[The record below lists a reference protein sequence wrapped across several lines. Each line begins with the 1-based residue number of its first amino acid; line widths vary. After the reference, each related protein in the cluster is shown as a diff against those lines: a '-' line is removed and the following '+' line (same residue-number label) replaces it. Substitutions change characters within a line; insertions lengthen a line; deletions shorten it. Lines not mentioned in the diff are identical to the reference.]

1 MSADEIK
8 TFALVEGME
17 YPLLKQ
23 YILECSKNLPTI
35 LLTLIFSEKEMGHA
49 LRFLGLNPTEPQIRE
64 MIIEQNTPKGK
75 LNYKQFVDSL
85 ESVRPCWKQNMLVN
99 FLLQISVWP
108 LKWLPNTRTLLCLD
122 SL

>member
-1 MSADEIK
+1 
-8 TFALVEGME
+8 
-17 YPLLKQ
+17 
-23 YILECSKNLPTI
+23 
-35 LLTLIFSEKEMGHA
+35 MGHA